1 MGILKEHEEGIIKTI
16 PSYYEEKVK
25 KRQEIEKK
33 EHEYLQE
40 LFEHALDFYIKKYPK
55 SFQKIPIK
63 WDVPKKPFSLKGKK
77 DFIEELKEITTEEK
91 LHARHILYYS
101 IKERNY
107 TKVDTFRKF
116 NELRGRLRKLIPGGK
131 LLEKIEKIENE
142 KREKDEVLI
151 RLKQEYAET
160 VAKAEVESKPK
171 PPAKIK
177 CPYPE
182 CGKECNSQA
191 GLASHT
197 RSAHPEP
204 EKDVKPFTPRPK
216 GDLTIT

>member
-1 MGILKEHEEGIIKTI
+1 MGILKEHKDGVISTT
-16 PSYYEEKVK
+16 PSYYDEKVK
-25 KRQEIEKK
+25 KRKEIERK

-77 DFIEELKEITTEEK
+77 DFIEELKELTTEEK
-91 LHARHILYYS
+91 LHARHILFYS
-101 IKERNY
+101 INERNY

-131 LLEKIEKIENE
+131 LLDKIEKIENE
-142 KREKDEVLI
+142 KRKKDEVLI
-151 RLKQEYAET
+151 RLKQEYTEA
-160 VAKAEVESKPK
+160 VAKAEAESKPK
-171 PPAKIK
+171 PKLPAKIK
-177 CPYPE
+177 CPIPGCE
-182 CGKECNSQA
+182 KECNSPA
-191 GLASHT
+191 GLASHK

-204 EKDVKPFTPRPK
+204 KDEPQHS
-216 GDLTIT
+216 GDLTH